1 MAFYKK
7 QKLNGKWYP
16 RAVTKGHPAT
26 TDEVAEKLSV
36 ISTLSEGDTYAV
48 LVNLGDV
55 MKEMLSEGRSVQL
68 KGIGTFYLSCQS
80 SSKGADTPEEVTP
93 QSVVGVKV
101 CFIPEYRRAQNNKVI
116 ERTLIDPNLSWIDED
131 EAVK

>member
-1 MAFYKK
+1 MFCPPDEGG
-7 QKLNGKWYP
+7 LGE
-16 RAVTKGHPAT
+16 RLFHP
-26 TDEVAEKLSV
+26 
-36 ISTLSEGDTYAV
+36 
-48 LVNLGDV
+48 
-55 MKEMLSEGRSVQL
+55 
-68 KGIGTFYLSCQS
+68 CQS

>member
-80 SSKGADTPEEVTP
+80 SSKGVDTPEEVTP
-93 QSVVGVKV
+93 KSVAGVKV

-116 ERTLIDPNLSWIDED
+116 ERTLIAPNLSWIDED